1 MLVGHDVI
9 DITTNS
15 IYRNVSIPSFVLL
28 INYWKILVVLAY
40 SIVVF
45 ELYFNMWAYFRS
57 LWNGIHCSASLAR
70 PKSFGSVW
78 LRSARTPTH
87 LVWVWIYM
95 LVPGRSG
102 VAFFFFCFVVIFCQS
117 LVASPRLKWGFISF
131 QFISFHPAFLGL
143 GRTYWLF
150 FSQFFFCLPIICII
164 NFYLSSLFAHYAIL
178 AVLFLFASQISLTKP
193 FK

>member
-15 IYRNVSIPSFVLL
+15 IYQYVSIPYFVLL
-28 INYWKILVVLAY
+28 IKYWTILVVLAY

-78 LRSARTPTH
+78 LRSTRTPTH
-87 LVWVWIYM
+87 LAWVWIYM

-102 VAFFFFCFVVIFCQS
+102 VAFFFFFFLSSSFVNLLWRRLALSEVSFRFS
-117 LVASPRLKWGFISF
+117 LFHFIRR
-131 QFISFHPAFLGL
+131 FLDL
-143 GRTYWLF
+143 DALTDF
-150 FSQFFFCLPIICII
+150 FSPNFFFLPIICII

-178 AVLFLFASQISLTKP
+178 AVLLLFASQISLTKP